1 MMVSIGEAPIS
12 SLSTD
17 DLPQDAAIASFIL
30 DEVNREVQATGW
42 HFNKEY
48 EVEMALDADDKIPV
62 ATTVL
67 SVDIPRSEI
76 TDTITIRGNFLY
88 NTSKDDETD
97 RFVFDE
103 ALDAT
108 VIYLL
113 ELTDL
118 PQPAREYIVARAARM
133 FQERVLGSADLS
145 KVLYAKEED
154 TKGALMQYETTAG
167 NNNYLD
173 FPGGYTNRYT

>member
-17 DLPQDAAIASFIL
+17 DLPQDAAIASFVL

-42 HFNKEY
+42 HFNREY
-48 EVEMALDADDKIPV
+48 NVAMELDSNDYIPV
-62 ATTVL
+62 STTVL

-76 TDTITIRGNFLY
+76 ADTITIRGNYLY
-88 NTSKDDETD
+88 NTSKDDDSD
-97 RFVFDE
+97 RFEFDGP
-103 ALDAT
+103 LDAT

-145 KVLYAKEED
+145 KVLFSKEQD
-154 TKGALMQYETTAG
+154 TRGELMQYEMTAG

-173 FPGGYTNRYT
+173 FPGGYTNRYI